1 MCDVTASIASNRAG
15 FASVGVHEASLSLA
29 LVSVSASPIHPLP
42 SNPPN
47 MTMESSPMTAATLAK
62 SLGVVSA
69 RVNRVHVHVSQSNR
83 HASPCC
89 ARPSRPHVTTTHR
102 PSPVAHAL

>member
-1 MCDVTASIASNRAG
+1 
-15 FASVGVHEASLSLA
+15 
-29 LVSVSASPIHPLP
+29 
-42 SNPPN
+42 
-47 MTMESSPMTAATLAK
+47 MTAATLAK

-102 PSPVAHAL
+102 PSPVAHAQ